1 MGRCQRSLPERTLN
15 SVLSLPSQTAKPF
28 CTDAEDLWGERA
40 GSSFHITEI
49 FWVLALRARHRPTCL
64 PPPSPPLRPSG
75 FSSSPLISRTVN
87 GLNLAG
93 EWLIPSRLHLP
104 TSSKGDVVHLFL
116 SESEQTSTSLL
127 QLGRSSLSEPRVA
140 QLWISNQPM
149 GSRDPGEGGGH
160 LQFNP
165 ILISSRVVSSLSAAR
180 ARG

>member
-1 MGRCQRSLPERTLN
+1 MQKTCGE
-15 SVLSLPSQTAKPF
+15 SVLAPHSTSLKYSGFLPLGHVIAPHAS
-28 CTDAEDLWGERA
+28 
-40 GSSFHITEI
+40 
-49 FWVLALRARHRPTCL
+49 
-64 PPPSPPLRPSG
+64 PPPRPSG